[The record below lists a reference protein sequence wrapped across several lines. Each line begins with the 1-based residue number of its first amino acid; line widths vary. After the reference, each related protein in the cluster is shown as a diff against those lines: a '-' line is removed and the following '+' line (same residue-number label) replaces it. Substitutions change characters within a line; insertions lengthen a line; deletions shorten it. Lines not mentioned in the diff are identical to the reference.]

1 MSANFAQLSARS
13 LSKGREMTLPE
24 SDHLS
29 ATVSSRTQDP
39 GVVSVRSM
47 QVGRPRDDPSSDT
60 KHRITSAGVGTAA
73 KLLSKCE
80 GVRSFG
86 DGRWVARC
94 PAHED
99 RRPSL
104 SVREV
109 SDGRV
114 LVHCFSGCSVYQVVA
129 AVGLELSDLFPPRDP
144 GYCRPIR
151 KPWSPAQMLHLL
163 DREAIVELVLVADL
177 VNQRRATEWDRKRL
191 VLARSRLARIM
202 KELPAP

>member
-1 MSANFAQLSARS
+1 MALPNLDRPSIVAS
-13 LSKGREMTLPE
+13 GTTLVPAAGSVE
-24 SDHLS
+24 S
-29 ATVSSRTQDP
+29 TQP
-39 GVVSVRSM
+39 
-47 QVGRPRDDPSSDT
+47 VGRAEDRYNDT
-60 KHRITSAGVGTAA
+60 NRRVTSAGDGGAA
-73 KLLSKCE
+73 ILLSKCQ
-80 GVRSFG
+80 GVRATG

-99 RRPSL
+99 RNPSL
-104 SVREV
+104 SVREI

-114 LVHCFSGCSVYQVVA
+114 LVHCFAGCSVYQVVA

-163 DREAIVELVLVADL
+163 DREAIVELVLIADL
-177 VNQRRATEWDRKRL
+177 VNQRQATEWDRKRL

-202 KELPAP
+202 RELPAP